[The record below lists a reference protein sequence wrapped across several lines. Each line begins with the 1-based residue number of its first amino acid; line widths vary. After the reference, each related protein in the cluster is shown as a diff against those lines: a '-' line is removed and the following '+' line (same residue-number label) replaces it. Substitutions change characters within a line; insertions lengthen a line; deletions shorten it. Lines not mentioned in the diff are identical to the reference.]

1 MSDTNSETK
10 ITQHGQWSS
19 RWMFVMAAT
28 GSAVGLGNIWKFP
41 YMTGKSGGGAFV
53 IVYLVCIALIGLP
66 VLMAE
71 ISLGRRGRQSPVN
84 AMKNLIAEAKASKYW
99 VAIGWSGMLAG
110 FLILSYYSVIAG
122 WTLVYIFKTALGD
135 FVGLPS
141 DQIQGQFGV
150 LVADPLQLIIWHSV
164 FMLMVM
170 IVLVR
175 GVERGL
181 EVAVRFLM
189 PALLA
194 LLGLLL
200 YYAITAADFQ
210 AGVDFMFK
218 ADFSKLTFGV
228 FISAMGHAFFTLSLA
243 MGAIMVYGAYLRKN
257 ISIATA
263 AVPIVIADTAVAILA
278 GLIIFPIVF
287 ANGLEP
293 AAGPSLIF
301 ETLPV
306 AFGQMPGGTF
316 WGTIFFVLLAFAA
329 WTSAISLIEPAVA
342 WVVEKGVSRVSSVF
356 LVGGLTWLV
365 GLLTVFSFN
374 ELAFEFEFAGLPKSA
389 GFFDAIDILTSIIM
403 LPIGGILI
411 AIFCGWIM
419 PRAAIKEEL
428 ELSGL
433 IDRWWIASVCYVAPV
448 GVSIVMIYLIFG
460 N

>member
-1 MSDTNSETK
+1 
-10 ITQHGQWSS
+10 
-19 RWMFVMAAT
+19 
-28 GSAVGLGNIWKFP
+28 
-41 YMTGKSGGGAFV
+41 
-53 IVYLVCIALIGLP
+53 
-66 VLMAE
+66 
-71 ISLGRRGRQSPVN
+71 
-84 AMKNLIAEAKASKYW
+84 
-99 VAIGWSGMLAG
+99 
-110 FLILSYYSVIAG
+110 
-122 WTLVYIFKTALGD
+122 
-135 FVGLPS
+135 
-141 DQIQGQFGV
+141 
-150 LVADPLQLIIWHSV
+150 
-164 FMLMVM
+164 
-170 IVLVR
+170 
-175 GVERGL
+175 
-181 EVAVRFLM
+181 
-189 PALLA
+189 
-194 LLGLLL
+194 L
-200 YYAITAADFQ
+200 YYAVTAADFQ
-210 AGVDFMFK
+210 AGVDFMFT

-243 MGAIMVYGAYLRKN
+243 MGAIMVYGAYLPKN

-287 ANGLEP
+287 SNGLEP

-316 WGTIFFVLLAFAA
+316 WGTIFFILLAFAA

-342 WVVEKGVSRVSSVF
+342 WVVEKGVSRVTSVF
-356 LVGGLTWLV
+356 IVGGLTWLV

-374 ELAFEFEFAGLPKSA
+374 ELAFEFEFAGLSKTA

-428 ELSGL
+428 GLGGL
-433 IDRWWIASVCYVAPV
+433 IEKWWIMSVSYVAPI
-448 GVSIVMIYLIFG
+448 GVSLVMIYLIFG